1 MPNLG
6 GMTGTP
12 WHVENMTRA
21 EGDPRRH
28 RSRCVYYIKDG
39 TYCSKLGFRCFGSAH
54 CEYYKEKTRI
64 ETQKP
69 QSAKP
74 KEVIA

>member
-54 CEYYKEKTRI
+54 CEYYKGNPAQIKKPI
-64 ETQKP
+64 ETGLLG
-69 QSAKP
+69 
-74 KEVIA
+74 EIVV